1 MILTEV
7 KEVSVIPVQNDDIK
21 FITMKY
27 LIYILIIPFSVFYS
41 CKSVKKTVEKK
52 DTETVKVKPVQL
64 TDEQQ
69 RKFDYFFFE
78 GITEKMKGN
87 IQKSLMYYNE
97 CLKID
102 PTSAATMYEMA
113 NIYYNVKD
121 LVKAQGLLERAVVI
135 NTKNIWYKLLLAEV
149 YQQNK
154 LTDSAIKIYEQLV
167 NEYPDKEEYL
177 YGLAQLYQQN
187 KNYDKAL
194 ETYDKLESKIGLN
207 EVITLEKEK
216 IYLDMKKNKSALS
229 ELEKLVKKYPA
240 ESRYY
245 GFIADYYFS
254 LQDYDNALEYY
265 NKVLEIDPENGI
277 AYFSIANL
285 DIIKKDTTSFVNN
298 FKKGLL
304 SKGVPF
310 QVKLQKILPLVVDR
324 KDGFITDVQIENF
337 FKILTDNYPFES
349 NGFIYYANFL
359 KSLNE
364 KEKALE
370 YFKKASNIDPN
381 NDLVWQEILFLEYD
395 LQQLDNIRKD
405 GVVAI
410 EKFPENPL
418 FYLLTGS
425 AFMQGNDYDKALE
438 YFKKGIQFVGN
449 NPKLRSQFLASIGD
463 CYYSKKDSKTAF
475 QYYDEALNL
484 DELNLVV
491 LNNYSYYLSLEGKN
505 LSKAEKMI
513 SKCVELEPGNST
525 YLDTYAWVMFKMK
538 RYFEAKYLIERAIDN
553 GGDTSDVILEHYGD
567 ILYKNGD
574 KEGAI
579 KQWKKALKLG
589 KGSGKLEEKI
599 EKGEYIE

>member
-1 MILTEV
+1 M
-7 KEVSVIPVQNDDIK
+7 VIQVQNNLK
-21 FITMKY
+21 NFIAMNKI
-27 LIYILIIPFSVFYS
+27 IYILIIPFTVIYS
-41 CKSVKKTVEKK
+41 CKSITNTIEKKEKK
-52 DTETVKVKPVQL
+52 DVNVIPVKLTE
-64 TDEQQ
+64 EQQ

-121 LVKAQGLLERAVVI
+121 IVKAQGLLERAVVI
-135 NTKNIWYKLLLAEV
+135 NTKNIWYKLLLAQV
-149 YQQNK
+149 YQQNR
-154 LTDSAIKIYEQLV
+154 LTDSAIKIYKQLV

-187 KNYDKAL
+187 KNYEKAL
-194 ETYDKLESKIGLN
+194 ESYVKLENKIGLN

-216 IYLDMKKNKSALS
+216 IYLDMDKKKSALS
-229 ELEKLVKKYPA
+229 ELEKLVKKYPT

-245 GFIADYYFS
+245 GFIADYY
-254 LQDYDNALEYY
+254 LLLKDYDNALKYY
-265 NKVLEIDPENGI
+265 NKVLEIDQENGI

-285 DIIKKDTTSFVNN
+285 DIIKKDTTGFVKN
-298 FKKGLL
+298 FRKGLL

-310 QVKLQKILPLVVDR
+310 QVKLQKILPLIVDR
-324 KDGFITDVQIENF
+324 KDGFITDVQIVNF

-349 NGFIYYANFL
+349 NGFIYYANYL
-359 KSLNE
+359 KSINE
-364 KEKALE
+364 KEKALDN
-370 YFKKASNIDPN
+370 FKKASEIDPN
-381 NDLVWQEILFLEYD
+381 NDLVLQEILFLEYD
-395 LQQLDNIRKD
+395 LQQLENIKKD
-405 GVVAI
+405 GELAV
-410 EKFPENPL
+410 EKFPENPI

-425 AFMQGNDYDKALE
+425 AFMQSKEYDKALD
-438 YFKKGIQFVGN
+438 YLKKGIEFVQN
-449 NPKLRSQFLASIGD
+449 NPKLKSQFLASIGD
-463 CYYSKKDSKTAF
+463 CYYGKKESKTAF

-484 DELNLVV
+484 DELNLIV
-491 LNNYSYYLSLEGKN
+491 LNNYSYYLSIEGKN

-553 GGDTSDVILEHYGD
+553 GGDKSDVIVEHYGD
-567 ILYKNGD
+567 ILYMNGD
-574 KEGAI
+574 KDEAI
-579 KQWKKALKLG
+579 KQWKKALEIG

-599 EKGEYIE
+599 KKGVYIE